1 VANTLAYYDA
11 KLLTLV
17 KVVIGQAQLMFR
29 VDTYKASYIQ
39 FTTIGAAPYRRRDP
53 NVLG

>member
-1 VANTLAYYDA
+1 MTVA
-11 KLLTLV
+11 KS
-17 KVVIGQAQLMFR
+17 VIGQAQLMLR
-29 VDTYKASYIQ
+29 VYTYETSYTQ